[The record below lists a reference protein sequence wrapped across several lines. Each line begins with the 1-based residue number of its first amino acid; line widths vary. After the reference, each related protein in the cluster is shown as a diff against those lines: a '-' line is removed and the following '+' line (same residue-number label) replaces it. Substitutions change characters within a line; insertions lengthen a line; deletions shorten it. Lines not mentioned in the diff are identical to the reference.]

1 MIKNNNMN
9 GKIKGK
15 SIWNFVMALDWEI
28 DNIEDRL
35 EHVRK
40 ILGEYQIGDINFY
53 HEFFEEVFNQ
63 DNPHSKVKLILGSD
77 DARYEESNI
86 AKALEI
92 IESYI
97 LCSRDEI
104 EERKKNEVKY
114 RIYNSKE
121 LLKRFDQ
128 ERNLMYKLSTVN
140 SDKSNNYDKDDNR
153 KDENYEGNVFEIFQL
168 PKNYKKAKDI
178 IIEKKDFKKFPLL
191 NDYQQSI
198 KHMKEKLKEL
208 MKIDENKLEEEDLR
222 DLRSRKKMITKNLKL
237 LKLDMLDAKKQLQ
250 MPIIWKAP
258 LKDNGGADYDMLDMF
273 DKNVVKELLR
283 IHKQVDLQDDL
294 SCILVD
300 LQNLM
305 NKIKFTERQQ
315 EVLDMWSK
323 GLTTDAIAK
332 ELNVK
337 PQTIT
342 GCLNS
347 IVDLIVKQYEE
358 EYENWYYLNI
368 RKGQYKQCNKC
379 NEVKLINQ
387 FNKNGKK
394 GLMPMC
400 KKCER
405 KRKKK

>member
-15 SIWNFVMALDWEI
+15 SIWNFVMALDWSL
-28 DNIEDRL
+28 DNVEDRL

-40 ILGEYQIGDINFY
+40 ILGEYKIGDVNFY

-63 DNPHSKVKLILGSD
+63 DNPHSKVKLILSTD

-86 AKALEI
+86 AKALEV

-104 EERKKNEVKY
+104 EERKKNKTKY
-114 RIYNSKE
+114 KIYNSNE
-121 LLKRFDQ
+121 LLKRFEQ

-140 SDKSNNYDKDDNR
+140 SDKSNNYDKDDSR
-153 KDENYEGNVFEIFQL
+153 KDKDNDGNVFEIFQL
-168 PKNYKKAKDI
+168 PKNYKKVKDI
-178 IIEKKDFKKFPLL
+178 VIEKKDFKRFPIL

-198 KHMKEKLKEL
+198 NHMKEKLKEL
-208 MKIDENKLEEEDLR
+208 MEIDENKLNEEDLR
-222 DLRSRKKMITKNLKL
+222 DLRSRKKMIMKNLKL
-237 LKLDMLDAKKQLQ
+237 LKLDMLDAKKQLE

-283 IHKQVDLQDDL
+283 VHKQIDLQDEL

-300 LQNLM
+300 LENLIK
-305 NKIKFTERQQ
+305 KINFTKRQR
-315 EVLDMWSK
+315 EVLEMWSK
-323 GLTTDAIAK
+323 GLSASAIAR

-337 PQTIT
+337 PQTIAAS
-342 GCLNS
+342 LDS
-347 IVDLIVKQYEE
+347 VIALIVKQYEKD
-358 EYENWYYLNI
+358 YEDWYYLNI
-368 RKGQYKQCNKC
+368 RKGQYKKCKICNK
-379 NEVKLINQ
+379 NKLINN
-387 FNKNGKK
+387 FDIKKDNKDGHKNI
-394 GLMPMC
+394 C
-400 KKCER
+400 KECQKE
-405 KRKKK
+405 KR

>member
-15 SIWNFVMALDWEI
+15 SIWNFVMALDWSL
-28 DNIEDRL
+28 DNVEDRL

-40 ILGEYQIGDINFY
+40 ILGEYKIGDVNFY

-63 DNPHSKVKLILGSD
+63 DNPHSKVKLILSTD

-86 AKALEI
+86 AKALEV

-104 EERKKNEVKY
+104 EERKKNKTKY
-114 RIYNSKE
+114 KIYNSNE
-121 LLKRFDQ
+121 LLKRFEQ

-140 SDKSNNYDKDDNR
+140 SDKSNNYDKDDSR
-153 KDENYEGNVFEIFQL
+153 KDKDNDGNVFEIFQL
-168 PKNYKKAKDI
+168 PKNYKKVKDI
-178 IIEKKDFKKFPLL
+178 VIEKKDFKRFPIL

-198 KHMKEKLKEL
+198 NHMKEKLKEL
-208 MKIDENKLEEEDLR
+208 MEIDENKLNEEDLR
-222 DLRSRKKMITKNLKL
+222 DLRSRKKMIMKNLKL
-237 LKLDMLDAKKQLQ
+237 LKLDMLDAKKQLE

-283 IHKQVDLQDDL
+283 VHKQIDLQDEL

-300 LQNLM
+300 LENL
-305 NKIKFTERQQ
+305 IKKVNFTKRQR
-315 EVLDMWSK
+315 EVLEMWSK
-323 GLTTDAIAK
+323 GLSASAIAR

-337 PQTIT
+337 PQTIAAS
-342 GCLNS
+342 LDS
-347 IVDLIVKQYEE
+347 VIALIVKQYEKD
-358 EYENWYYLNI
+358 YEDWYYLNI
-368 RKGQYKQCNKC
+368 RKGQYKKCKICNK
-379 NEVKLINQ
+379 NKLINN
-387 FNKNGKK
+387 FDIKKDNKDGHKNI
-394 GLMPMC
+394 C
-400 KKCER
+400 KECQKE
-405 KRKKK
+405 KR

>member
-15 SIWNFVMALDWEI
+15 SIWNFVMALDWSL
-28 DNIEDRL
+28 DNVEDRL

-40 ILGEYQIGDINFY
+40 ILGEYKIGDVNFY

-63 DNPHSKVKLILGSD
+63 DNPHSKVKLILSTD

-86 AKALEI
+86 AKALEV

-104 EERKKNEVKY
+104 EERKKNETKY
-114 RIYNSKE
+114 KIYNSNE
-121 LLKRFDQ
+121 LLKRFEQ

-140 SDKSNNYDKDDNR
+140 SDKSNNYDKDDSR
-153 KDENYEGNVFEIFQL
+153 KDKDYDGNVFEIFQL
-168 PKNYKKAKDI
+168 PKNYKKVKDI
-178 IIEKKDFKKFPLL
+178 VIEKKDFKRFPIL

-198 KHMKEKLKEL
+198 NHMKEKLKEL
-208 MKIDENKLEEEDLR
+208 MEIDENKLNEEDLR
-222 DLRSRKKMITKNLKL
+222 DLRSRKKMIMKNLKL
-237 LKLDMLDAKKQLQ
+237 LKLDMLDAKKQLE

-258 LKDNGGADYDMLDMF
+258 LKDNGSADYDMLDMF

-283 IHKQVDLQDDL
+283 VHKQVDLQDEL

-300 LQNLM
+300 LENLIK
-305 NKIKFTERQQ
+305 KINFTKRQR

-323 GLTTDAIAK
+323 GLSASAIAR

-337 PQTIT
+337 PQTIAAS
-342 GCLNS
+342 LDS
-347 IVDLIVKQYEE
+347 VIALIVKQYEKD
-358 EYENWYYLNI
+358 YEDWYYLNI
-368 RKGQYKQCNKC
+368 RKGQYKKC
-379 NEVKLINQ
+379 SKCGETKLISR
-387 FNKNGKK
+387 FDKK
-394 GLMPMC
+394 GKQGLQSRC
-400 KKCER
+400 KKCR
-405 KRKKK
+405 KNGN